1 MMDRILMYYLRVSQH
16 LSQQFRTHLGKL
28 ELTFPQALALST
40 LNDQGP
46 MPISKLA
53 ELTGSANSTIS
64 GVVDRLE
71 RLELAKRK
79 RSELDRRV
87 IYVEAT
93 EKYRRLQD
101 RAEAGVNEYFDQLL
115 AAQLTDGERKTVAE
129 GLQLLDKALTAGEE
143 EAAGKKSKK

>member
-1 MMDRILMYYLRVSQH
+1 MDHILMYYLRVSQH
-16 LSQQFRTHLGKL
+16 LSHQFRTHFGKL

-53 ELTGSANSTIS
+53 EITGSANSTIS

-71 RLELAKRK
+71 KLGLAKRT
-79 RSELDRRV
+79 RSEQDHRV

-93 EKYRRLQD
+93 EKYRKLQD
-101 RAEAGVNEYFDQLL
+101 KAEAGVNDYFAKLL
-115 AAQLTDGERKTVAE
+115 SSRLTVQERETIAQGLT
-129 GLQLLDKALTAGEE
+129 LLDKAISDQQEE
-143 EAAGKKSKK
+143 SGKGRKK

>member
-40 LNDQGP
+40 LNDQGA

-53 ELTGSANSTIS
+53 QLTGSANSTIS

-71 RLELAKRK
+71 KLGLAKRS
-79 RSELDRRV
+79 RSGLDRRV

-93 EKYRRLQD
+93 EKYRKLQS

-115 AAQLTDGERKTVAE
+115 AAQLTDEERKTVVQ
-129 GLQLLDKALTAGEE
+129 GLQFLDKALTAG
-143 EAAGKKSKK
+143 K

>member
-1 MMDRILMYYLRVSQH
+1 MDRILMYYLRVSQH

-115 AAQLTDGERKTVAE
+115 AAQLTGGERKTVAE

-143 EAAGKKSKK
+143 EAAGKKSKR

>member
-1 MMDRILMYYLRVSQH
+1 MYYLRVSQH

>member
-1 MMDRILMYYLRVSQH
+1 MDRILMYYLRVSQH

>member
-1 MMDRILMYYLRVSQH
+1 M
-16 LSQQFRTHLGKL
+16 
-28 ELTFPQALALST
+28 
-40 LNDQGP
+40 
-46 MPISKLA
+46 
-53 ELTGSANSTIS
+53 
-64 GVVDRLE
+64 
-71 RLELAKRK
+71 
-79 RSELDRRV
+79 

>member
-1 MMDRILMYYLRVSQH
+1 MDRILMYYLRVSQH

-71 RLELAKRK
+71 RLGLAKRK